1 MICWLLLVLA
11 GVPVPG
17 GVPMLVSL
25 FLSFP
30 GQGFSSFMD
39 LLVPPAS
46 GWVPVLVS
54 LLFLPSLV
62 PVLVA
67 LLFSFLS
74 KQLLRN
80 NSETMHDPLT
90 KTG

>member
-17 GVPMLVSL
+17 RVPVLVSL
-25 FLSFP
+25 FLSSP

-46 GWVPVLVS
+46 GWDSGACLTVEFVICDSERVLND
-54 LLFLPSLV
+54 L
-62 PVLVA
+62 
-67 LLFSFLS
+67 
-74 KQLLRN
+74 
-80 NSETMHDPLT
+80 
-90 KTG
+90 